1 LTCRGAPE
9 EAGPVL
15 TALAAKSDRRS
26 EYYLVMERVRLK
38 LLGAGFVLLLAGVVR
53 AAAPEP
59 LSVMSF
65 NIRYGTAND
74 GADRWELRRGPLL
87 DLLKTQ
93 NPDVIG
99 LQEALHF
106 QIDEILAALP
116 DYRMVG
122 VGRSDGGQGGEYA
135 AILYRASRLSVRR
148 TGTFWFSDTPDVV
161 KSNTWAAA
169 LERICTWAVLDD
181 KQGLPFYVFN
191 LHLDHV
197 SQPAREKSVRLL
209 LDRVAARSP
218 ALPVVVTGDFNTGEA
233 NPATQAM
240 LETMRDTFRVIHRD
254 ATEVGT
260 ANQFKLGST
269 RGEKIDYIF
278 VEPGTEVLSA
288 DIVRTS
294 VNGRYP
300 SDHFPVVAR
309 IRFR

>member
-1 LTCRGAPE
+1 MRRRLD
-9 EAGPVL
+9 
-15 TALAAKSDRRS
+15 AAKAIA
-26 EYYLVMERVRLK
+26 VVIG
-38 LLGAGFVLLLAGVVR
+38 LLGAVAH
-53 AAAPEP
+53 AAAPAP
-59 LSVMSF
+59 LTLMSF

-74 GADRWELRRGPLL
+74 GPDRWELRRGQLL

-106 QIDEILAALP
+106 QIDEILAALG

-122 VGRSDGGQGGEYA
+122 VGRSDGAQGGEYA

-148 TGTFWFSDTPDVV
+148 TSTFWFSDTPDIV
-161 KSNTWAAA
+161 KSNTWGAA
-169 LERICTWAVLDD
+169 LERICTWALFDD
-181 KQGLPFYVFN
+181 KAGTPFYVFN
-191 LHLDHV
+191 VHLDHV
-197 SQPAREKSVRLL
+197 SQPAREKSVGLL
-209 LDRVAARSP
+209 LERIAARTP

-240 LETMRDTFRVIHRD
+240 LRSFRDTFRMLHGD

-260 ANQFKLGST
+260 ANQFKIGT
-269 RGEKIDYIF
+269 TAGEKIDYVF
-278 VEPGTEVLSA
+278 VEPTTEVLSA
-288 DIVRTS
+288 EIIRTS

-309 IRFR
+309 IRLR

>member
-1 LTCRGAPE
+1 MRAL
-9 EAGPVL
+9 AGLLIVIL
-15 TALAAKSDRRS
+15 TAVT
-26 EYYLVMERVRLK
+26 E
-38 LLGAGFVLLLAGVVR
+38 

-59 LSVMSF
+59 LAVMSF

-74 GADRWELRRGPLL
+74 GPDRWELRKGQLI

-99 LQEALHF
+99 LQEALHS
-106 QIDEILAALP
+106 QIDEILVALP

-135 AILYRASRLSVRR
+135 AILYRATRLSVRR

-161 KSNTWAAA
+161 KSNTWGAA
-169 LERICTWAVLDD
+169 LERICTWALFDD
-181 KQGLPFYVFN
+181 KQGMPFYVFN

-197 SQPAREKSVRLL
+197 SQPAREKSVGLL

-240 LETMRDTFRVIHRD
+240 LKSLRDTFRVIHPKVM
-254 ATEVGT
+254 EVGT
-260 ANQFKLGST
+260 ANQFKLGT
-269 RGEKIDYIF
+269 TTGEKIDYIF
-278 VEPGTEVLSA
+278 VEPDTEVLSA
-288 DIVRTS
+288 EIVRTS

-309 IRFR
+309 VRFR

>member
-1 LTCRGAPE
+1 MPTRPFVMSVILFS
-9 EAGPVL
+9 VL
-15 TALAAKSDRRS
+15 VDPA
-26 EYYLVMERVRLK
+26 
-38 LLGAGFVLLLAGVVR
+38 R
-53 AAAPEP
+53 AAAPAPPGSPPRVFERGGVA
-59 LSVMSF
+59 LTVMSF

-74 GADRWELRRGPLL
+74 GPDRWELRRGQLI
-87 DLLKTQ
+87 DLLTAQ

-99 LQEALHF
+99 VQEALHF

-148 TGTFWFSDTPDVV
+148 SSTFWFSDTPEVV
-161 KSNTWAAA
+161 KSNTWGAA
-169 LERICTWAVLDD
+169 LERICTWALFDD
-181 KQGLPFYVFN
+181 REGTPFYVFN

-197 SQPAREKSVRLL
+197 SQPAREKSVGLL
-209 LDRVAARSP
+209 LERIAARSP
-218 ALPVVVTGDFNTGEA
+218 ALPVVVTGDFNTGET

-240 LETMRDTFRVIHRD
+240 LKPFRDTFRVIHRD
-254 ATEVGT
+254 RTDAGT
-260 ANQFKLGST
+260 FNSFKLGT
-269 RGEKIDYIF
+269 IGAEKIDYVF
-278 VEPGTEVLSA
+278 VEPTTEVLSA